1 MGTTLHA
8 FKAHRCSFHPDRQDP
23 YLRLGTITVFVRDQN
38 QSLQFYLDQLGF
50 RLAFDALN
58 ESGDRWLAV
67 SPTDGTALL
76 VLATPKPD
84 SEEHKLI
91 GRPPGIAFFTD
102 DCSPNTGNGAIVGS
116 VFIMSPAHAAVEKYR
131 RLSRM

>member
-23 YLRLGTITVFVRDQN
+23 YLRLGAITVYVRDQER
-38 QSLQFYLDQLGF
+38 SLQFYLHQLGF
-50 RLAFDALN
+50 RLAFDTIA

-67 SPTDGTALL
+67 SPTDGTAML

-84 SEEHKLI
+84 SVEQALI
-91 GRPPGIAFFTD
+91 GHP
-102 DCSPNTGNGAIVGS
+102 V
-116 VFIMSPAHAAVEKYR
+116 SPAF
-131 RLSRM
+131 